1 MNGIVS
7 QNTTNIA
14 SSSEDDYVNNINN
27 VITAQDLKVVTIFPT
42 KNEES
47 TIENAVNVATRSKFK
62 PGEILVDAYTSDST
76 ADLAKKAGATVI
88 QQPEQIFP
96 GKGNAMKAGLKEA
109 VRNQAADIALFLDAD
124 ISNLSCEWIDKL
136 IEALIQ
142 NNCDMSR
149 GFYQRQPRDAAVT
162 KLIARPMMNIFF
174 PELSHFEQ
182 PLSGEVCARRQ
193 IWEKLLGI
201 TGSPDGWGIDIWFL
215 IETAVLGYHSKE
227 VFLGSKNH
235 TSYEDYKDDVVK
247 LSKMAEQVEITIIRE
262 AIKYGRLH
270 LQGNVKV

>member
-1 MNGIVS
+1 MINIMTQNPRDLNDSNDNHINSTVS
-7 QNTTNIA
+7 RG
-14 SSSEDDYVNNINN
+14 
-27 VITAQDLKVVTIFPT
+27 DLKVVTIFPT
-42 KNEES
+42 KNEEA
-47 TIENAVNVATRSKFK
+47 TIENTVHVASASKFN
-62 PGEILVDAYTSDST
+62 PEVIVVDAYSSDGT
-76 ADLAKKAGATVI
+76 ADLAMKAGAIVI
-88 QQPEQIFP
+88 EQPEQIFP
-96 GKGNAMKAGLKEA
+96 GKGNAMKAGLREA
-109 VRNQAADIALFLDAD
+109 VKNRSADIAIFLDAD
-124 ISNLSCEWIDKL
+124 IRNLSSEWIDKL
-136 IEALIQ
+136 VDALIQ

-162 KLIARPMMNIFF
+162 KLIARPMLNIFF

-193 IWEKLLGI
+193 MWERLLDVQ
-201 TGSPDGWGIDIWFL
+201 GSPDGWGIDIWFL
-215 IETAVLGYHSKE
+215 IETAMLGYHSKE

-262 AIKYGRLH
+262 AIKYGRIH